1 MRRRVFVTPKSYLS
15 FIDLY
20 KVIYKDKYDK
30 IDIEEGQ
37 IIRGLEKLA
46 EASKGVEELKIDL
59 KVEEVKLKE
68 ASEATDKLLK
78 ELEIENRKAK
88 EKNDEVTLV
97 ATNCKADAKLI
108 GEQKDS
114 ADQKLQAAIPHLE
127 AAKRAVDSIKPGDIT
142 ELKGMKQPSDTC
154 RMIMDTVHIL
164 FKRALDPIKA
174 RELLITKKPVP
185 HVMDSYDTFCQYTLK
200 SNTFLQTLLDFSNN
214 QRDSINEETIE
225 LLTPYL
231 ELKFAD
237 GNPVFVGDIAKV
249 ASNALRGMCDW
260 AAAMKAYHVNSKIV
274 KPMLREL
281 EIKMA

>member
-1 MRRRVFVTPKSYLS
+1 MDAKREVRESLEQHMGNCHNMVNDVCELYFQRMRRRVFVTPKSYLS

-108 GEQKDS
+108 G
-114 ADQKLQAAIPHLE
+114 
-127 AAKRAVDSIKPGDIT
+127 
-142 ELKGMKQPSDTC
+142 
-154 RMIMDTVHIL
+154 
-164 FKRALDPIKA
+164 
-174 RELLITKKPVP
+174 
-185 HVMDSYDTFCQYTLK
+185 
-200 SNTFLQTLLDFSNN
+200 
-214 QRDSINEETIE
+214 
-225 LLTPYL
+225 
-231 ELKFAD
+231 
-237 GNPVFVGDIAKV
+237 
-249 ASNALRGMCDW
+249 
-260 AAAMKAYHVNSKIV
+260 
-274 KPMLREL
+274 
-281 EIKMA
+281 